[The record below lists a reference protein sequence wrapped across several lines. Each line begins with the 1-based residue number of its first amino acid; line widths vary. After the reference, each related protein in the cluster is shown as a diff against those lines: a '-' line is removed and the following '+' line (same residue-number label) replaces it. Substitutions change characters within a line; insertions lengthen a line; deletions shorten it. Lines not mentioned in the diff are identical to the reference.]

1 MDIKD
6 LHDQFCEYQ
15 LTIRNYQPTTI
26 GNYRASISL
35 FLDMLPHIHSIQQ
48 VSSHDLNR
56 FFYLGRTERDWKPV
70 TFISHHK
77 NLAVFFKWCVKRGYI
92 QEDPSAEIEKP
103 KLEKRLPK
111 ALNKQQAMHL
121 LQTVMVLPTSHEMVR
136 TRNHAMFATFLYCG
150 LRKGEVLKL
159 KMQQVDLLNMTIFV
173 NQGKGNKDRM
183 VPIPYPLKVILER
196 YMTERNKLTKYSD
209 AFFVSLTHDAVI
221 SDSTLKRLTDAV
233 KEESGIKFHLHMLRH
248 TFATLMLEGGCDIYS
263 LSKMMGHADISTTTI
278 YLSASVE
285 HMRSQIL
292 KHPLNG

>member
-6 LHDQFCEYQ
+6 LHNQFCEYQ
-15 LTIRNYQPTTI
+15 ITIRNFNKTTIRNY
-26 GNYRASISL
+26 RASFNL
-35 FLDMLPHIHSIQQ
+35 LLTMFPHLERIEQ
-48 VSSHDLNR
+48 VSVHDINR
-56 FFYLGRTERDWKPV
+56 FFFLGRSERDWKPV
-70 TFISHHK
+70 TFITHHK
-77 NLAVFFKWCVKRGYI
+77 NLAVFFKWCVKQGYLV
-92 QEDPSAEIEKP
+92 DNPTKDIEKP

-111 ALNKQQAMHL
+111 ALNKQQAMHI

-150 LRKGEVLKL
+150 LRKGEVLNL
-159 KMQQVDLLNMTIFV
+159 KMQQVDLMNMTIFV

-196 YMTERNKLTKYSD
+196 FMVERNKLHKYTED
-209 AFFVSLTHDAVI
+209 FFVSLTHDSGI

-233 KEESGIKFHLHMLRH
+233 QEESGIKFHLHMLRH

-292 KHPLNG
+292 KHPLNN